1 MNKTLKTNNSKSNS
15 SSSNIKQTQT
25 TIKTITVSKIS
36 KTMGMI
42 TEIVSIMTIMVKVK
56 INSSNTVIIKPLKTM
71 GYRDSHQLVEE
82 EVKFTSKTTRTKTIQ
97 LNNKICSIKL
107 TILTAKAIS
116 NNSNKTG
123 LVLMILLAMEPM
135 ISKVLNLQKITIN
148 LTLTMHI
155 MVMIITMVV
164 AAMEKLNLISHED

>member
-1 MNKTLKTNNSKSNS
+1 MSKILKTNNSKSN

-56 INSSNTVIIKPLKTM
+56 INSNNTVVIKPLKTM
-71 GYRDSHQLVEE
+71 GYRGSHQLVEE

-97 LNNKICSIKL
+97 PNNQICNIKL
-107 TILTAKAIS
+107 TILTAKAIT
-116 NNSNKTG
+116 NNSNKIG
-123 LVLMILLAMEPM
+123 LALMILLAMEPM
-135 ISKVLNLQKITIN
+135 INKDLNLQKITIN

-164 AAMEKLNLISHED
+164 AAMEKLNLIFHED